1 MIIIDYIVPFLVIL
15 SLLVFIHEMGH
26 FWVARR
32 CGVRV
37 EVFSIGFGPE
47 LFGWNDRHGTRWR
60 FAAVPLGGYVRFFG
74 DADAASTP
82 GAESTQMTPEERAVS
97 FHHKSLRRRVAIVA
111 AGPAANFLFAIVL
124 AAGLYATVGQP
135 HTPPVVG
142 SVVEGGSAAAA
153 GIEPG
158 DRFVRL
164 GGSRVERFEDIQRT
178 VQLRPGEPLQTVIM
192 RDGREIAMILT
203 PERIEREDRFGNIH
217 YFGQIGI
224 QRTGIEVV
232 RRDPATATWEGV
244 KYTVTMTGTIIR
256 VVGQMISGTRSVDEL
271 GGVVRIAHISGEVA
285 QISIVAVVNFMILL
299 SINLGLINL
308 FPIPM
313 LDGGHLLFYAAEWVR
328 GRPLG
333 PRAQE
338 YGFRIGF
345 ALVVTLMLFA
355 TWNDLVHFQ
364 VVDFVKSLI
373 SS

>member
-1 MIIIDYIVPFLVIL
+1 MILIDYILPFLVIL
-15 SLLVFIHEMGH
+15 SFLVFIHEMGH

-47 LFGWNDRHGTRWR
+47 LFGWNDRQGTRWR

-82 GAESTQMTPEERAVS
+82 GAESSTMTPEERAVS
-97 FHHKSLRRRVAIVA
+97 FHHKSLGRRAAIVA
-111 AGPAANFLFAIVL
+111 AGPAANFLLAVVL
-124 AAGLYATVGQP
+124 AAGLYAIVGQP
-135 HTPPVVG
+135 HTPPDVG
-142 SVVEGGSAAAA
+142 AVVEDGAAAAA

-158 DRFVRL
+158 DRFIRL
-164 GGSRVERFEDIQRT
+164 GGSRVERFEDIQRI
-178 VQLRPGEPLQTVIM
+178 VQLRPGEPLNAVIE
-192 RDGREIAMILT
+192 RGDGRLDIVLV
-203 PERIEREDRFGNIH
+203 PDRIEREDRFGNVH
-217 YFGQIGI
+217 AFGQIGI
-224 QRTGIEVV
+224 QRTGVEIV
-232 RRDPATATWEGV
+232 RRDPATAVWEGA
-244 KYTVTMTGTIIR
+244 KYTVVMTGTILR
-256 VVGQMISGTRSVDEL
+256 VVGQMIAGTRSVDEL

-313 LDGGHLLFYAAEWVR
+313 LDGGHLLFYAAEWIR

-345 ALVVTLMLFA
+345 ALVVALMLFA

-364 VVDFVKSLI
+364 VVDFLTSLI